1 MMRRI
6 KLSVIAEKFPE
17 IGIWLVDDKYN
28 EPRMWVVQ
36 ASIGKPLYEGKIPLS
51 VGKESN
57 FVETAIDGDSWVY
70 VPQYDYRK
78 YISPTYNQKFG
89 RPKKDSSELIADER
103 ISLTLKID
111 LDLSDWVCNH
121 KNKSRYINNLIRKD
135 MEEQM
140 NKED

>member
-6 KLSVIAEKFPE
+6 KLSVIAERFPK

-28 EPRMWVVQ
+28 QPRMWVAQ

-89 RPKKDSSELIADER
+89 RPKKDVVDER
-103 ISLTLKID
+103 KSLWLRID
-111 LDLSDWVCNH
+111 NDVSDWLWEQ
-121 KNKSRYINNLIRKD
+121 KDMRKYINSLIRKD

-140 NKED
+140 KKEG

>member
-6 KLSVIAEKFPE
+6 KLSVIVERFPK

-28 EPRMWVVQ
+28 QPRMWVAQ

-89 RPKKDSSELIADER
+89 RPKKDVVDER
-103 ISLTLKID
+103 KSLWLRID
-111 LDLSDWVCNH
+111 NDVSDWLWEQ
-121 KNKSRYINNLIRKD
+121 KDMRKYINSLIRKD

-140 NKED
+140 KKEG

>member
-17 IGIWLVDDKYN
+17 IGVWLVDDKYN
-28 EPRMWVVQ
+28 QPRMWVAQ
-36 ASIGKPLYEGKIPLS
+36 ASMGKPLYEGKIPLS
-51 VGKESN
+51 IGKESN
-57 FVETAIDGDSWVY
+57 FVETALDGDTWVY

-89 RPKKDSSELIADER
+89 RPKKDVVDER
-103 ISLTLKID
+103 KSLWLRID
-111 LDLSDWVCNH
+111 NDVSDWLWEQ
-121 KNKSRYINNLIRKD
+121 KDMRKYINSLIRKD

-140 NKED
+140 KKEG